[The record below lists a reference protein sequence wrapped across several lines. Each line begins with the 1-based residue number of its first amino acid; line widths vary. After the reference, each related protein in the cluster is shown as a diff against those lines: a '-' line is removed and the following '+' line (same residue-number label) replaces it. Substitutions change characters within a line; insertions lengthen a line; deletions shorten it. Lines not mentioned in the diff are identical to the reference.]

1 MSYGQARDWV
11 AYQPF
16 LPAGLRCEGEREPV
30 EEDWSWG
37 SHVVHLDRH
46 ADEHAPVKLLA
57 LHGGGGNGRLLA
69 SVGIAA
75 RGVAETVAPDLPGY
89 GHTRLASSSYT
100 YDDWVDCV
108 EALVDAEV
116 ARDERPVVLFGA
128 SMGGMLAYDVAA
140 RTSTVRGVIATCLL
154 EPRDAQVRRAVVRH
168 PTLTYGIPVLLAL
181 SLLLDGLRVP
191 IRWLADVR
199 AIANDPA
206 LADACINDPVGGGNR
221 VPLSF
226 LASWL
231 QSKRPIPPE
240 QFATP
245 VLLVHPGKDRWTPS
259 RLSRTFL
266 DRIAATT
273 TYVELENCG
282 HFPVEEPGI
291 TAMADAILAFLG
303 QMLEDEWAS

>member
-1 MSYGQARDWV
+1 MSYAQARDWV

-16 LPAGLRCEGEREPV
+16 LPVGLRCEGEQKPV
-30 EEDWSWG
+30 EEDWCWDG
-37 SHVVHLDRH
+37 HVVHLDRH
-46 ADEHAPVKLLA
+46 ADDQAPVKLLA

-69 SVGIAA
+69 SFGIAA
-75 RGVAETVAPDLPGY
+75 RGIAETVAPDLPGY
-89 GHTRLASSSYT
+89 GHTRLASPSYT
-100 YDDWVDCV
+100 YEDWVACV

-116 ARDERPVVLFGA
+116 ARDGRPVVLFGA

-140 RTSTVRGVIATCLL
+140 RNPSVRGVIATCLL

-168 PTLTYGIPVLLAL
+168 PALAPGIPILLAL
-181 SLLLDGLRVP
+181 APLLGGLRVP

-206 LADACINDPVGGGNR
+206 LAEACINDPVGGGNR

-231 QSKRPIPPE
+231 KSKRPVPPE
-240 QFATP
+240 HFATQ
-245 VLLVHPGKDRWTPS
+245 VLLVHPGADRWTPAH
-259 RLSRTFL
+259 LSRTFL
-266 DRIAATT
+266 DRVAGPT

-303 QMLEDEWAS
+303 QASEDDAAR